1 MAFVQAIVRAY
12 EARQMSAL
20 GALEK
25 AQIPPDLIDDAD
37 ERITALQMEALS
49 DAAMRELDDEALGW
63 FERRLPWGSYGM
75 LARASISAPQLGLA
89 LARWCRHHGLI
100 AQDIQLQLSEQAGI
114 ATLTLHE
121 SRPLGGMREFCMVSV
136 LRNIHGFA
144 SWLINEPISLLH
156 ASFPFSEPAHADVY
170 KVLFAPGSIAFD
182 APVASLQFEARWLQ
196 APLARDEA
204 ALNRMLQ
211 RALPIQVR
219 PYQREKTLVQR
230 VRHLLA
236 ASGESSRRL
245 KRCPASCICRS
256 AACTASSRKKVFRCR
271 PSRTISGVNARLR
284 CCCAPA
290 APSSA
295 WPRPAAFSTT
305 KALSAPFASGQGCPL
320 RNFAKPPAS
329 VPSDARNS
337 PCRNPQ
343 KTGRQSLMGY
353 GHSAITSAMQG

>member
-1 MAFVQAIVRAY
+1 MLTPSLVKTPLPHHASSVHKSHPAITPMAFVKAIVSAY

-25 AQIPPDLIDDAD
+25 AQIPPDLINDAN

-63 FERRLPWGSYGM
+63 FEHRLPWGSYGM

-121 SRPLGGMREFCMVSV
+121 SRPLGAMREFCMVSV

-156 ASFPFSEPAHADVY
+156 ASFPFAEPAHADVY

-236 ASGESSRRL
+236 ASGEEQQTAETLSRQLHLSQRSLHRQLKEEGISLQALKDDIRRERAIALLLRTSRPIKRVAQACGFLNDKSFIRAFRL
-245 KRCPASCICRS
+245 WTGLSPSEFRKTAGQR
-256 AACTASSRKKVFRCR
+256 AA
-271 PSRTISGVNARLR
+271 
-284 CCCAPA
+284 
-290 APSSA
+290 
-295 WPRPAAFSTT
+295 
-305 KALSAPFASGQGCPL
+305 
-320 RNFAKPPAS
+320 
-329 VPSDARNS
+329 
-337 PCRNPQ
+337 
-343 KTGRQSLMGY
+343 
-353 GHSAITSAMQG
+353 

>member
-1 MAFVQAIVRAY
+1 MSPERAL
-12 EARQMSAL
+12 AQ
-20 GALEK
+20 
-25 AQIPPDLIDDAD
+25 AQIAPQLLQDDSA
-37 ERITALQMEALS
+37 RITAWQMEQIS
-49 DAAMRELDDEALGW
+49 DAAMQELDDEALGW
-63 FERRLPWGSYGM
+63 FSRRLPWGSYGM

-121 SRPLGGMREFCMVSV
+121 SRPLGAMREFCMVSV

-156 ASFPFSEPAHADVY
+156 ASFPFAEPAHADVY

-236 ASGESSRRL
+236 ASGEEQQTAETLSRQLHLSQRSLHRQLKEEGISLQALKDDIRRERAIALLLRTSRPIKRVAQACGFLNDKSFIRAFRL
-245 KRCPASCICRS
+245 WTGLSPSEFRKTAGQR
-256 AACTASSRKKVFRCR
+256 AA
-271 PSRTISGVNARLR
+271 
-284 CCCAPA
+284 
-290 APSSA
+290 
-295 WPRPAAFSTT
+295 
-305 KALSAPFASGQGCPL
+305 
-320 RNFAKPPAS
+320 
-329 VPSDARNS
+329 
-337 PCRNPQ
+337 
-343 KTGRQSLMGY
+343 
-353 GHSAITSAMQG
+353 

>member
-25 AQIPPDLIDDAD
+25 AQIPPDLIHQNR

-75 LARASISAPQLGLA
+75 LARASISAPHLGLA

-100 AQDIQLQLSEQAGI
+100 APDIQLQLSEQAGI

-121 SRPLGGMREFCMVSV
+121 VRALGEMREFCLLSV

-156 ASFPFSEPAHADVY
+156 ASFPFAEPAHASVY
-170 KVLFAPGSIAFD
+170 HVLFAPGSVEFE
-182 APVASLQFEARWLQ
+182 APVASLQFESRWLQ

-204 ALNRMLQ
+204 ALNRVLQ

-230 VRHLLA
+230 VRQLLA
-236 ASGESSRRL
+236 ASGEEQQTAETLSRQLHLSQRSLHRQLKEEGASLQALKDDIRRERAIALLLRTSRPIKRVAQACGFLNDKSFIRAFRL
-245 KRCPASCICRS
+245 WTGLSPSEFRK
-256 AACTASSRKKVFRCR
+256 TAGQR
-271 PSRTISGVNARLR
+271 P
-284 CCCAPA
+284 
-290 APSSA
+290 
-295 WPRPAAFSTT
+295 
-305 KALSAPFASGQGCPL
+305 Q
-320 RNFAKPPAS
+320 
-329 VPSDARNS
+329 
-337 PCRNPQ
+337 
-343 KTGRQSLMGY
+343 
-353 GHSAITSAMQG
+353 

>member
-12 EARQMSAL
+12 EERQMSAL

-25 AQIPPDLIDDAD
+25 AQIPPDLIHQNR

-75 LARASISAPQLGLA
+75 LARASISAPHLGLA

-100 AQDIQLQLSEQAGI
+100 APDIQLQLSEQAGI

-121 SRPLGGMREFCMVSV
+121 VRALGEMREFCLLSV

-156 ASFPFSEPAHADVY
+156 ASFPFAEPAHASVY
-170 KVLFAPGSIAFD
+170 RVLFAPGSVEFE
-182 APVASLQFEARWLQ
+182 APVASLQFESRWLQ

-230 VRHLLA
+230 VRQLLA
-236 ASGESSRRL
+236 ASGEEQQTAETLSRQLHLSQRSLHRQLKEEGASLQALKDDIRRERAIALLLRTSRPIKRVAQACGFLNDKSFIRAFRL
-245 KRCPASCICRS
+245 WTGLSPSEFRK
-256 AACTASSRKKVFRCR
+256 TAGQR
-271 PSRTISGVNARLR
+271 P
-284 CCCAPA
+284 
-290 APSSA
+290 
-295 WPRPAAFSTT
+295 
-305 KALSAPFASGQGCPL
+305 Q
-320 RNFAKPPAS
+320 
-329 VPSDARNS
+329 
-337 PCRNPQ
+337 
-343 KTGRQSLMGY
+343 
-353 GHSAITSAMQG
+353 

>member
-1 MAFVQAIVRAY
+1 MLIPSLVKTPLPHHASSVHASHPAITPMAFVQAIVRAY

-25 AQIPPDLIDDAD
+25 AQIPPDLIHQNR

-75 LARASISAPQLGLA
+75 LARASISAPHLGLA

-100 AQDIQLQLSEQAGI
+100 APDIQLQLSEQAGI

-121 SRPLGGMREFCMVSV
+121 VRALGEMREFCLLSV

-156 ASFPFSEPAHADVY
+156 ASFPFAEPAHASVY
-170 KVLFAPGSIAFD
+170 HVLFAPGSVEFE
-182 APVASLQFEARWLQ
+182 APVASLQFESRWLQ

-230 VRHLLA
+230 VRQLLA
-236 ASGESSRRL
+236 ASGEEQQTAETLSRQLHLSQRSLHRQLKEEGASLQALKDDIRRERAIALLLRTSRPIKRVAQACGFLNDKSFIRAFRL
-245 KRCPASCICRS
+245 WTGLSPSEFRK
-256 AACTASSRKKVFRCR
+256 TAGQR
-271 PSRTISGVNARLR
+271 P
-284 CCCAPA
+284 
-290 APSSA
+290 
-295 WPRPAAFSTT
+295 
-305 KALSAPFASGQGCPL
+305 
-320 RNFAKPPAS
+320 
-329 VPSDARNS
+329 
-337 PCRNPQ
+337 
-343 KTGRQSLMGY
+343 
-353 GHSAITSAMQG
+353 H

>member
-12 EARQMSAL
+12 EERQMSAL

-25 AQIPPDLIDDAD
+25 AQIPPDLIHQHR

-75 LARASISAPQLGLA
+75 LARASISAPHLGLA

-100 AQDIQLQLSEQAGI
+100 APDIQLQLSEQAGI

-121 SRPLGGMREFCMVSV
+121 VRALGEMREFCLLSV

-156 ASFPFSEPAHADVY
+156 ASFPFAEPAHASVY
-170 KVLFAPGSIAFD
+170 HVLFAPGSVEFE
-182 APVASLQFEARWLQ
+182 APVASLQFESRWLQ

-230 VRHLLA
+230 VRQLLA
-236 ASGESSRRL
+236 ASGEEQQTAETLSRQLHLSQRSLHRQLKEEGASLQALKDDIRRERAIALLLRTSRPIKRVAQACGFLNDKSFIRAFRL
-245 KRCPASCICRS
+245 WTGLSPSEFRK
-256 AACTASSRKKVFRCR
+256 TAGQR
-271 PSRTISGVNARLR
+271 P
-284 CCCAPA
+284 
-290 APSSA
+290 
-295 WPRPAAFSTT
+295 
-305 KALSAPFASGQGCPL
+305 Q
-320 RNFAKPPAS
+320 
-329 VPSDARNS
+329 
-337 PCRNPQ
+337 
-343 KTGRQSLMGY
+343 
-353 GHSAITSAMQG
+353 

>member
-1 MAFVQAIVRAY
+1 MLTPSLVKTPLQHHPSSVLKSHPAITPMAFVQAIVRAY

-25 AQIPPDLIDDAD
+25 AQIPPELINDAE

-75 LARASISAPQLGLA
+75 LARASISAPHLGLA

-100 AQDIQLQLSEQAGI
+100 AQDLQLQLGEQAGI

-121 SRPLGGMREFCMVSV
+121 SRPLGSMREFCMVSV

-156 ASFPFSEPAHADVY
+156 ASFPFAEPAHADVY

-236 ASGESSRRL
+236 ASGEEQQTAETLSRQLHLSQRSLHRQLKEEGISLQALKDDIRRERAIALLLRTSRPIKRVAQACGFLNDKSFIRAFRL
-245 KRCPASCICRS
+245 WTGLSPSEFRKTAGQR
-256 AACTASSRKKVFRCR
+256 AA
-271 PSRTISGVNARLR
+271 
-284 CCCAPA
+284 
-290 APSSA
+290 
-295 WPRPAAFSTT
+295 
-305 KALSAPFASGQGCPL
+305 
-320 RNFAKPPAS
+320 
-329 VPSDARNS
+329 
-337 PCRNPQ
+337 
-343 KTGRQSLMGY
+343 
-353 GHSAITSAMQG
+353 

>member
-25 AQIPPDLIDDAD
+25 AQIPPELINDAE

-75 LARASISAPQLGLA
+75 LARASISAPHLGLA

-100 AQDIQLQLSEQAGI
+100 AQDLQLQLGEQAGI

-121 SRPLGGMREFCMVSV
+121 SRPLGSMREFCMVSV

-156 ASFPFSEPAHADVY
+156 ASFPFAEPAHADVY
-170 KVLFAPGSIAFD
+170 KVLFAPGSIAFG

-236 ASGESSRRL
+236 ASGEEQQTAETLSRQLHLSQRSLHRQLKEEGVSLQALKDDIRRERAIALLLRTSRPIKRVAQACGFLNDKSFIRAFRL
-245 KRCPASCICRS
+245 WTGLSPSEFRK
-256 AACTASSRKKVFRCR
+256 TA
-271 PSRTISGVNARLR
+271 
-284 CCCAPA
+284 
-290 APSSA
+290 
-295 WPRPAAFSTT
+295 
-305 KALSAPFASGQGCPL
+305 GQ
-320 RNFAKPPAS
+320 RA
-329 VPSDARNS
+329 V
-337 PCRNPQ
+337 
-343 KTGRQSLMGY
+343 
-353 GHSAITSAMQG
+353 

>member
-1 MAFVQAIVRAY
+1 MLIPSLVKTPLPHHASSVHASHPAITPIAFVQAIVRAY

-25 AQIPPDLIDDAD
+25 AQIPPDLIHQSR

-75 LARASISAPQLGLA
+75 LARASISAPHLGLA

-100 AQDIQLQLSEQAGI
+100 APDIQLQLSEQAGI

-121 SRPLGGMREFCMVSV
+121 VRALGEMREFCLLSV

-156 ASFPFSEPAHADVY
+156 ASFPFAEPAHASVY
-170 KVLFAPGSIAFD
+170 HVLFAPGSVEFE
-182 APVASLQFEARWLQ
+182 APVASLQFESRWLQ

-230 VRHLLA
+230 VRQLLA
-236 ASGESSRRL
+236 ASGEEQQTAETLSRQLHLSQRSLHRQLKEEGASLQALKDDIRRERAIALLLRTSRPIKRVAQACGFLNDKSFIRAFRL
-245 KRCPASCICRS
+245 WTGLSPSEFRK
-256 AACTASSRKKVFRCR
+256 TAGQR
-271 PSRTISGVNARLR
+271 P
-284 CCCAPA
+284 
-290 APSSA
+290 
-295 WPRPAAFSTT
+295 
-305 KALSAPFASGQGCPL
+305 
-320 RNFAKPPAS
+320 
-329 VPSDARNS
+329 
-337 PCRNPQ
+337 
-343 KTGRQSLMGY
+343 
-353 GHSAITSAMQG
+353 H

>member
-25 AQIPPDLIDDAD
+25 AQIPPDLIHQSR

-75 LARASISAPQLGLA
+75 LARASISAPHLGLA

-100 AQDIQLQLSEQAGI
+100 APDIQLQLSEQAGI

-121 SRPLGGMREFCMVSV
+121 VRALGEMREFCLLSV

-156 ASFPFSEPAHADVY
+156 ASFPFAEPAHASVY
-170 KVLFAPGSIAFD
+170 HVLFAPGSVEFE
-182 APVASLQFEARWLQ
+182 APVASLQFESRWLQ

-230 VRHLLA
+230 VRQLLA
-236 ASGESSRRL
+236 ASGEEQQTAETLSRQLHLSQRSLHRQLKEEGASLQALKDDIRRERAIALLLRTSRPIKRVAQACGFLNDKSFIRAFRL
-245 KRCPASCICRS
+245 WTGLSPSEFRK
-256 AACTASSRKKVFRCR
+256 TAGQR
-271 PSRTISGVNARLR
+271 P
-284 CCCAPA
+284 
-290 APSSA
+290 
-295 WPRPAAFSTT
+295 
-305 KALSAPFASGQGCPL
+305 
-320 RNFAKPPAS
+320 
-329 VPSDARNS
+329 
-337 PCRNPQ
+337 
-343 KTGRQSLMGY
+343 
-353 GHSAITSAMQG
+353 H

>member
-25 AQIPPDLIDDAD
+25 AQIPPDLIHQSR

-75 LARASISAPQLGLA
+75 LARASISAPHLGLA

-100 AQDIQLQLSEQAGI
+100 APDIQLQLSEQAGI

-121 SRPLGGMREFCMVSV
+121 VRALGEMREFCLLSV

-144 SWLINEPISLLH
+144 SWLINEPIDLLH
-156 ASFPFSEPAHADVY
+156 ASFPFAEPAHASVY
-170 KVLFAPGSIAFD
+170 HVLFAPGSVEFE
-182 APVASLQFEARWLQ
+182 APVASLQFESRWLQ

-230 VRHLLA
+230 VRQLLA
-236 ASGESSRRL
+236 ASGEEQQTAETLSRQLHLSQRSLHRQLKEEGASLQALKDDIRRERAIALLLRTSRPIKRVAQACGFLNDKSFIRAFRL
-245 KRCPASCICRS
+245 WTGLSPSEFRK
-256 AACTASSRKKVFRCR
+256 TAGQR
-271 PSRTISGVNARLR
+271 P
-284 CCCAPA
+284 
-290 APSSA
+290 
-295 WPRPAAFSTT
+295 
-305 KALSAPFASGQGCPL
+305 
-320 RNFAKPPAS
+320 
-329 VPSDARNS
+329 
-337 PCRNPQ
+337 
-343 KTGRQSLMGY
+343 
-353 GHSAITSAMQG
+353 H

>member
-25 AQIPPDLIDDAD
+25 AQIPPDLIHQNR

-75 LARASISAPQLGLA
+75 LARASISAPHLGLA

-100 AQDIQLQLSEQAGI
+100 APDIQLQLSEQAGI

-121 SRPLGGMREFCMVSV
+121 VRALGEMREFCLLSV

-156 ASFPFSEPAHADVY
+156 ASFPFAEPAHASVY
-170 KVLFAPGSIAFD
+170 HVLFAPGSVEFE
-182 APVASLQFEARWLQ
+182 APVASLQFESRWLQ

-230 VRHLLA
+230 VRQLLA
-236 ASGESSRRL
+236 ASGEEQQTAETLSRQLHLSQRSLHRQLKEEGASLQALKDDIRRERAIALLLRTSRPIKRVAQACGFLNDKSFIRAFRL
-245 KRCPASCICRS
+245 WTGLSPSEFRK
-256 AACTASSRKKVFRCR
+256 TAGQR
-271 PSRTISGVNARLR
+271 P
-284 CCCAPA
+284 
-290 APSSA
+290 
-295 WPRPAAFSTT
+295 
-305 KALSAPFASGQGCPL
+305 
-320 RNFAKPPAS
+320 
-329 VPSDARNS
+329 
-337 PCRNPQ
+337 
-343 KTGRQSLMGY
+343 
-353 GHSAITSAMQG
+353 H

>member
-25 AQIPPDLIDDAD
+25 AQIPPDLIHQNR

-75 LARASISAPQLGLA
+75 LARASISAPHLGLA

-100 AQDIQLQLSEQAGI
+100 APDIQLQLSEQAGI

-121 SRPLGGMREFCMVSV
+121 VRALGEMREFCLLSV

-156 ASFPFSEPAHADVY
+156 ASFPFAEPAHASVY
-170 KVLFAPGSIAFD
+170 HVLFAPGSVEFE
-182 APVASLQFEARWLQ
+182 APVASLQFESRWLQ

-230 VRHLLA
+230 VRQLLA
-236 ASGESSRRL
+236 ASGEEQQTAETLSRQLHLSQRSLHRQL
-245 KRCPASCICRS
+245 KEEGAS
-256 AACTASSRKKVFRCR
+256 
-271 PSRTISGVNARLR
+271 LQ
-284 CCCAPA
+284 
-290 APSSA
+290 
-295 WPRPAAFSTT
+295 
-305 KALSAPFASGQGCPL
+305 ALKDDI
-320 RNFAKPPAS
+320 R
-329 VPSDARNS
+329 RE
-337 PCRNPQ
+337 R
-343 KTGRQSLMGY
+343 
-353 GHSAITSAMQG
+353 AITLLLRTSRPIKRVAQACGFLNDKSFIRAFRLWTGLSPSEFRKTAGQRPH

>member
-25 AQIPPDLIDDAD
+25 AQIPPDLIHQSR

-75 LARASISAPQLGLA
+75 LARASISAPHLGLA

-100 AQDIQLQLSEQAGI
+100 APDIQLQLSEQAGI

-121 SRPLGGMREFCMVSV
+121 VRALGEMREFCLLSV

-156 ASFPFSEPAHADVY
+156 ANFPFAEPAHASVY
-170 KVLFAPGSIAFD
+170 HVLFAPGSVEFE
-182 APVASLQFEARWLQ
+182 APVASLQFESRWLQ

-230 VRHLLA
+230 VRQLLA
-236 ASGESSRRL
+236 ASGEEQQTAETLSRQLHLSQRSLHRQLKEEGASLQALKDDIRRERAIALLLRTSRPIKRVAQACGFLNDKSFIRAFRL
-245 KRCPASCICRS
+245 WTGLSPSEFRK
-256 AACTASSRKKVFRCR
+256 TAGQR
-271 PSRTISGVNARLR
+271 P
-284 CCCAPA
+284 
-290 APSSA
+290 
-295 WPRPAAFSTT
+295 
-305 KALSAPFASGQGCPL
+305 
-320 RNFAKPPAS
+320 
-329 VPSDARNS
+329 
-337 PCRNPQ
+337 
-343 KTGRQSLMGY
+343 
-353 GHSAITSAMQG
+353 H

>member
-1 MAFVQAIVRAY
+1 MVAAIVRAY

-100 AQDIQLQLSEQAGI
+100 AQDLQLQLSEQAGI

-156 ASFPFSEPAHADVY
+156 ASFPFSEPAHASVY

-196 APLARDEA
+196 APLARDEV

-236 ASGESSRRL
+236 ASGEEQQTAETLSRQLHLSQRSLHRQLKEEGISLQALKDDIRRERAIALLLRTSRPIKRVAQACGFLNDKSFIRAFRL
-245 KRCPASCICRS
+245 WTGLSPSEFRK
-256 AACTASSRKKVFRCR
+256 TA
-271 PSRTISGVNARLR
+271 
-284 CCCAPA
+284 
-290 APSSA
+290 
-295 WPRPAAFSTT
+295 
-305 KALSAPFASGQGCPL
+305 GQ
-320 RNFAKPPAS
+320 RA
-329 VPSDARNS
+329 V
-337 PCRNPQ
+337 
-343 KTGRQSLMGY
+343 
-353 GHSAITSAMQG
+353 

>member
-25 AQIPPDLIDDAD
+25 AQIPPDLIHQNR

-100 AQDIQLQLSEQAGI
+100 APDIQLQLSEQAGI

-121 SRPLGGMREFCMVSV
+121 VRALGEMREFCLLSV

-144 SWLINEPISLLH
+144 SWLINEPIDLLH
-156 ASFPFSEPAHADVY
+156 ASFPFAEPAHASVY
-170 KVLFAPGSIAFD
+170 HVLFAPGSVEFE
-182 APVASLQFEARWLQ
+182 APVASLQFESRWLQ

-230 VRHLLA
+230 VRQLLA
-236 ASGESSRRL
+236 ASGEEQQTAETLSRQLHLSQRSLHRQLKEEGASLQALKDDIRRERAIALLLRTSRPIKRVAQACGFLNDKSFIRAFRL
-245 KRCPASCICRS
+245 WTGLSPSEFRK
-256 AACTASSRKKVFRCR
+256 TAGQR
-271 PSRTISGVNARLR
+271 P
-284 CCCAPA
+284 
-290 APSSA
+290 
-295 WPRPAAFSTT
+295 
-305 KALSAPFASGQGCPL
+305 
-320 RNFAKPPAS
+320 
-329 VPSDARNS
+329 
-337 PCRNPQ
+337 
-343 KTGRQSLMGY
+343 
-353 GHSAITSAMQG
+353 H

>member
-1 MAFVQAIVRAY
+1 MAFVKAIVSAY

-25 AQIPPDLIDDAD
+25 AQIPPDLINDAN

-121 SRPLGGMREFCMVSV
+121 SRPLESMREFCMVSV

-170 KVLFAPGSIAFD
+170 KVLFAPGSIVFD

-236 ASGESSRRL
+236 ASGEEQQTAETLSRQLHLSQRSLHRQLKEEGISLQALKDDIRRERAIALLLRTSRPIKRVAQACGFLNDKSFIRAFRL
-245 KRCPASCICRS
+245 WTGLSPSEFRKTAGQR
-256 AACTASSRKKVFRCR
+256 AA
-271 PSRTISGVNARLR
+271 
-284 CCCAPA
+284 
-290 APSSA
+290 
-295 WPRPAAFSTT
+295 
-305 KALSAPFASGQGCPL
+305 
-320 RNFAKPPAS
+320 
-329 VPSDARNS
+329 
-337 PCRNPQ
+337 
-343 KTGRQSLMGY
+343 
-353 GHSAITSAMQG
+353 